1 MTADRF
7 AEVDRDLLADYVGG
21 ALDGTPD
28 QVVVDRLIAQ
38 HPAWRT
44 AHDELVDAS
53 RLVQSTLAEWGSQ
66 AEPMPQGVADR
77 ITAALA
83 AEPLPAAVPAMVAAP
98 LADRT
103 GTAADHLAPPV
114 EITSATGRDRTR
126 RDGRRR
132 RWQRYATPVA
142 VAAAAAALAGLG
154 LQQLL
159 GGGFTDEASTTAGGA
174 PDSAGGVE
182 SAQQEG
188 SPNTMME
195 PGAPTAPRILASGT
209 DYQRATLAPAVEAAV
224 GRAGEDYTQQSPDD
238 VVLQE
243 EPTPSAALGRFTD
256 QAALADCLAS
266 VTAEH
271 GTGALGVGVVDLALF
286 EGAPALVISFT
297 DSAGAAWIWVSGS
310 RCGVPAA
317 GADTR
322 YSTQVG

>member
-38 HPAWRT
+38 RPAWRA

-53 RLVQSTLAEWGSQ
+53 RLVQSMLAEWGSQ

-83 AEPLPAAVPAMVAAP
+83 AEPLPAAVPAAAAAP
-98 LADRT
+98 LADH
-103 GTAADHLAPPV
+103 TASDHLAPPV
-114 EITSATGRDRTR
+114 EITSATGRDRAR

-142 VAAAAAALAGLG
+142 VAAATAALAGLG

-159 GGGFTDEASTTAGGA
+159 GGGFTDDASTTAGGA
-174 PDSAGGVE
+174 SDSAGEVG
-182 SAQQEG
+182 SAQQES

-195 PGAPTAPRILASGT
+195 PGAPAAPRILASGT
-209 DYQRATLAPAVEAAV
+209 DYQRATLAPAVAAAV
-224 GRAGEDYTQQSPDD
+224 GSAGEDYTQQSPDD

-243 EPTPSAALGRFTD
+243 EPTPSAALGRFAD

-271 GTGALGVGVVDLALF
+271 GTGALGVGVVDFARF
-286 EGAPALVISFT
+286 EGTPAVVISFT
-297 DSAGAAWIWVSGS
+297 DSAGTAWIWVSGS

>member
-38 HPAWRT
+38 RPAWRA

-53 RLVQSTLAEWGSQ
+53 RLVQSMLAEWGSQ

-83 AEPLPAAVPAMVAAP
+83 AEPLPAAVPAMLAAP
-98 LADRT
+98 LADR
-103 GTAADHLAPPV
+103 AAPEQLAPPV
-114 EITSATGRDRTR
+114 EITSATGRTGTTR

-159 GGGFTDEASTTAGGA
+159 GGGFTDDASTTAGSA

-195 PGAPTAPRILASGT
+195 PGAPATPRILASGT

-271 GTGALGVGVVDLALF
+271 GTGALGVGVVDLARF
-286 EGAPALVISFT
+286 EGAPAVVISFT
-297 DSAGAAWIWVSGS
+297 DSSGADWIWVSGS